1 MKKKLKTAK
10 LWKCNVFFT
19 MSYPYNLP
27 FDLYLKSFYLLIII
41 SLTYALAACY
51 TAPYYKKYFNI
62 TDSQVI
68 ATEWYFWGIHVGIL
82 SGFVIYE
89 IPTRVAC
96 ILFKWNLIPKSWG
109 MRTMLNDLAG
119 FESCDDGYE
128 EDGCGKP
135 KTM

>member
-1 MKKKLKTAK
+1 
-10 LWKCNVFFT
+10 

-51 TAPYYKKYFNI
+51 TAPYYKKYYNI
-62 TDSQVI
+62 TDTQVI

-89 IPTRVAC
+89 MPTRVGR
-96 ILFKWNLIPKSWG
+96 LLLKWGPKSWG
-109 MRTMLNDLAG
+109 ARKISNDLAG

-128 EDGCGKP
+128 EDDDGCGKP